1 MLPRVLYVRTLDS
14 LTIAKAHIRKLES
27 LPPLK
32 QADGASLLAFA
43 CHLDVANRTLS
54 GMEPEYVSDLNHTNT
69 LRELNKKLPL
79 FMRVKWTECAG
90 RIIARGSRP
99 KFADFLQHLKDR
111 AELVNNEFGEDLTAS
126 PSKEKDSA
134 KRKDPQ
140 GRGAKKWMSLFGGV
154 QGQKGAGKQNQRLP
168 ACSVCRGQH
177 GLWKCDKFKNQPH
190 QDKWKVY
197 QVFTEWSFC

>member
-1 MLPRVLYVRTLDS
+1 M
-14 LTIAKAHIRKLES
+14 
-27 LPPLK
+27 
-32 QADGASLLAFA
+32 G
-43 CHLDVANRTLS
+43 
-54 GMEPEYVSDLNHTNT
+54 PEYVSDLNHTNT
-69 LRELNKKLPL
+69 LREVNKKLPL

-99 KFADFLQHLKDR
+99 RFADFLQHLKDR
-111 AELVNNEFGEDLTAS
+111 GGALVNNEFGEDLTAS